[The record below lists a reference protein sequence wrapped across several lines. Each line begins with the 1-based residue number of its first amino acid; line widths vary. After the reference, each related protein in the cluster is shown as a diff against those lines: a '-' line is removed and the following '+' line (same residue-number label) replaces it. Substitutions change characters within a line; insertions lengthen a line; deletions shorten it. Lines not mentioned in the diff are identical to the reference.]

1 MCSISL
7 LPGPETDSERCSS
20 AADAQGDVT
29 VDDSDTLRTASQM
42 ESHSLPCRIQC
53 TEQFAEVLVRQGPD
67 VHIMRR

>member
-1 MCSISL
+1 M
-7 LPGPETDSERCSS
+7 
-20 AADAQGDVT
+20 
-29 VDDSDTLRTASQM
+29 VDDSDTLRTASLM